1 MDSDVVGLIITGIV
15 IFMIMFLGVL
25 YNNYMENRQC
35 EILQEGGT
43 ETAIRSFFIVQDTC
57 YVRVN
62 GKLID
67 ANNYRGL
74 VD

>member
-1 MDSDVVGLIITGIV
+1 MDEDKIKFIIFTIIVLIIIFTIV
-15 IFMIMFLGVL
+15 NI
-25 YNNYMENRQC
+25 NNYIERRQC

-57 YVRVN
+57 YVKVN